1 MFYAEWNIHAF
12 LVTQLYLTLW
22 NPVNVAPW
30 ALLSM
35 RYFRQEYWSWFP
47 FPPPRKL
54 PPEIEPASLVSPAW
68 AGRFFYH

>member
-22 NPVNVAPW
+22 DPVNVAHW

-35 RYFRQEYWSWFP
+35 RFFRQEYGSWLP

-54 PPEIEPASLVSPAW
+54 PPEIKPVSLGSPAW